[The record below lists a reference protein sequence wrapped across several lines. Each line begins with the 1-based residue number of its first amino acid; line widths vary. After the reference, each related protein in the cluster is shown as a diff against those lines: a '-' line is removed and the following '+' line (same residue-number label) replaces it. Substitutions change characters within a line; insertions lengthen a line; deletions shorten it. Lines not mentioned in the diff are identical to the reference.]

1 MTVARLT
8 RTVTFRATH
17 RYFRPDW
24 SPERNTE
31 AFGEC
36 AVAPGHDHQYQCQ
49 ITVMGPVSTQTGM
62 IVDLPLLDR
71 LLAEEVL
78 ARFDRRHI
86 NQDVPE
92 FAYGRAIPTGEAL
105 AVFLWKRLSARLP
118 GGVRLDS
125 VRVQE
130 DPSLYAEYRGE

>member
-1 MTVARLT
+1 VTVALLT

-24 SPERNTE
+24 TAERNTE
-31 AFGEC
+31 TFGEC

-49 ITVMGPVSTQTGM
+49 VTVAGPVSGETGM
-62 IVDLPLLDR
+62 IVDLRLLDT
-71 LLAEEVL
+71 LLAEEVVT
-78 ARFDRRHI
+78 RFDHRHI

-92 FAYGRAIPTGEAL
+92 FAFGRTIPTGEAL
-105 AVFLWKRLSARLP
+105 AVFVWKRLAARLP
-118 GGVRLDS
+118 SGVRLDS

>member
-36 AVAPGHDHQYQCQ
+36 AVAPGHDHQYQCRV
-49 ITVMGPVSTQTGM
+49 TVLGPVSSETGM

-78 ARFDRRHI
+78 ARFDHHHI

-105 AVFLWKRLSARLP
+105 AVFLWKRLSPRLP

-125 VRVQE
+125 VRIQE